1 MQFLIDF
8 VDFIISTVRT
18 VWDFFLNFVS
28 SITLLIKYLGIVMQI
43 CLSAILTMP
52 DWLQAF
58 GMLTITVSIL
68 YMTLGR
74 NTGGKKQ

>member
-1 MQFLIDF
+1 MQFLMDF

-18 VWDFFLNFVS
+18 VWDFFMNMIS
-28 SITLLIKYLGIVMQI
+28 SLTLLVKYLGIVLQI
-43 CLSAILTMP
+43 CTSAILTMP

-74 NTGGKKQ
+74 QTGGKKQ